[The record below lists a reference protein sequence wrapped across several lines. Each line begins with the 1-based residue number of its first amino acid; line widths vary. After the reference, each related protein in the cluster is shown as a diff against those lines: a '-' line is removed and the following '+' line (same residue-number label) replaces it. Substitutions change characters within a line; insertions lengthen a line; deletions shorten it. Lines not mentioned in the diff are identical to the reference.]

1 MNDGQSS
8 RFASHGEAAAPL
20 TRRAL
25 LARAGGGFG
34 MLALADLL
42 HQTGR
47 ADFSP
52 PNSTDPLAPRGGHFP
67 ARAKAV
73 IWLYMYGA
81 PSGIDTFDPKPEV
94 DKRHGQRLAGDVD
107 VFFGHPGPLM
117 RSPFTFKQY
126 GKCGARVSEL
136 FPNLAEHVNDL
147 TFLKACTANSN
158 NHAPAVL
165 QMNTGVIR
173 VGRPSAGAWV
183 TYGLGSV
190 NRNLPGYVVM
200 HDHRSVPVGG
210 APNWGAGF
218 LPAAYQGVTFRPGR
232 RPLLYLERP
241 SDVDAHRQRARL
253 DLLKEL
259 NVHHRTTHPGEAE
272 LEGRIE
278 SFELAYRMQTEAPDA
293 VNLDGEAESTKKL
306 YGMDDPAT
314 EPYGSRLLLARRLIE
329 RGVRFVQ
336 VYSGGTR
343 ANWDAHSALE
353 LNHRQRCSET
363 DKPIAGLL
371 QDLKQRG
378 LLKDTLVVWGSEFG
392 RMPISQGGDGRD
404 HNPNA
409 FLMWLAGGGVKAG
422 FSYGASDD
430 LGYLPASNP
439 VSVHDFH
446 ATLLHLLGLD
456 HKRLTFE
463 HDGRSVRLTD
473 VSGRVVEEI
482 LA

>member
-1 MNDGQSS
+1 
-8 RFASHGEAAAPL
+8 
-20 TRRAL
+20 L

-34 MLALADLL
+34 ILALADLL
-42 HQTGR
+42 QQSAR
-47 ADFSP
+47 ADASV
-52 PNSTDPLAPRGGHFP
+52 SDPLAPRAPHFP

-81 PSGIDTFDPKPEV
+81 PSGIDTFDPKPEL
-94 DKRHGQRLAGDVD
+94 DRRHGERLPGKIDVL
-107 VFFGHPGPLM
+107 FGNPGPLM
-117 RSPFTFKQY
+117 RSPFSFNRY
-126 GKCGARVSEL
+126 GQSGAWVSEL
-136 FPNLAEHVNDL
+136 FPNVARHVDEV

-158 NHAPAVL
+158 NHAPALL
-165 QMNTGVIR
+165 QMNTGVTR

-200 HDHRSVPVGG
+200 HDYRSVPVGG
-210 APNWGAGF
+210 APNWGSGF
-218 LPAAYQGVTFRPGR
+218 LPAAYQGVPFRPGR
-232 RPLLYLERP
+232 RPVLYLERP
-241 SDVDAHRQRARL
+241 GSTDATRQRAQL
-253 DLLKEL
+253 DLLKEF
-259 NVHHRTTHPGEAE
+259 NERHRAAHPGETE

-278 SFELAYRMQTEAPDA
+278 SFELAFRMQSEAPE
-293 VNLDGEAESTKKL
+293 VVSLDGETEATRHL
-306 YGMDDPAT
+306 YGMDEPAT
-314 EPYGSRLLLARRLIE
+314 EPYGSRLLLARRLVE

-336 VYSGGTR
+336 VYSGGTK
-343 ANWDAHSALE
+343 ANWDAHDALE
-353 LNHRQRCSET
+353 SNHRERCHET

-378 LLKDTLVVWGSEFG
+378 LLKDTLVIWGAEFG
-392 RMPISQGGDGRD
+392 RMPISQGSDGRD

-422 FSYGASDD
+422 FSHGASDD
-430 LGYLPASNP
+430 LGYMPAKDP

-456 HKRLTFE
+456 HKRLTYE
-463 HDGRSVRLTD
+463 HDGRSFRLTD

>member
-1 MNDGQSS
+1 MNEGFLNCQPS
-8 RFASHGEAAAPL
+8 RRGF
-20 TRRAL
+20 
-25 LARAGGGFG
+25 LARVGSGLG
-34 MLALADLL
+34 MLALADML

-47 ADFSP
+47 ADFSLP
-52 PNSTDPLAPRGGHFP
+52 DAADPLAPRTGHFP

-81 PSGIDTFDPKPEV
+81 PSGIDTFDPKPEL
-94 DKRHGQRLAGDVD
+94 DKRHGQRLPGNVD

-117 RSPFTFKQY
+117 RSPFTFKKY
-126 GKCGARVSEL
+126 GQCGAQVSEL
-136 FPNLAEHVNDL
+136 FPNVAQHVDKL
-147 TFLKACTANSN
+147 TFLKACSANSN

-200 HDHRSVPVGG
+200 HDYRSVPVGG
-210 APNWGAGF
+210 APNWGCGF

-241 SDVDAHRQRARL
+241 AGVDARRQREQL
-253 DLLKEL
+253 DLLKQMNER
-259 NVHHRTTHPGEAE
+259 HRAAHPGESE

-278 SFELAYRMQTEAPDA
+278 SFELAYRMQTEAPDV
-293 VNLDGEAESTKKL
+293 VNLEDETEATREL
-306 YGMDDPAT
+306 YGMNDAVA
-314 EPYGSRLLLARRLIE
+314 EPYGSRLLLARRLVE

-336 VYSGGTR
+336 VYSGGTK
-343 ANWDAHSALE
+343 ANWDAHSAIE
-353 LNHRQRCSET
+353 LNHRQRCAEV

-371 QDLKQRG
+371 QDLQQRG
-378 LLKDTLVVWGSEFG
+378 MLKDTLVIWGAEFG
-392 RMPISQGGDGRD
+392 RMPISQGSDGRD

-409 FLMWLAGGGVKAG
+409 FLMWLAGGGLKPG
-422 FSYGASDD
+422 ISFGASDD
-430 LGYLPASNP
+430 IGYMPAADS

-446 ATLLHLLGLD
+446 ATLLYLLGLD
-456 HKRLTFE
+456 HKKLTYE
-463 HDGRSVRLTD
+463 HDGRSMRLTD
-473 VSGRVVEEI
+473 VSGRVINEI
-482 LA
+482 IA

>member
-1 MNDGQSS
+1 MTAVVFSPLFPS
-8 RFASHGEAAAPL
+8 RRDF
-20 TRRAL
+20 

-34 MLALADLL
+34 LLALADLL

-47 ADFSP
+47 ADFSL
-52 PNSTDPLAPRGGHFP
+52 PNPADPLAPRAGHFS

-81 PSGIDTFDPKPEV
+81 PSAIDTFDPKPEV
-94 DKRHGQRLAGDVD
+94 TNRHGQRLPGKVD
-107 VFFGHPGPLM
+107 VLFGNPGPLM

-126 GKCGARVSEL
+126 GKSGAWVSEL
-136 FPNLAEHVNDL
+136 FPNLANHVDDL
-147 TFLKACTANSN
+147 TFIRACSANSN

-165 QMNTGVIR
+165 QMNTGVVR
-173 VGRPSAGAWV
+173 PGRPSAGAWV
-183 TYGLGSV
+183 TYGLGSI

-200 HDHRSVPVGG
+200 HDYRSAPVGG
-210 APNWGAGF
+210 APDWGAGF
-218 LPAAYQGVTFRPGR
+218 LPAAYQGVTFRPGQ

-241 SDVDAHRQRARL
+241 PGVDAARQRAQL
-253 DLLKEL
+253 DLLKDL
-259 NVHHRTTHPGEAE
+259 NDRHRAAHPGEAD
-272 LEGRIE
+272 LEGRIQ
-278 SFELAYRMQTEAPDA
+278 SFELAFRMQTEAPDA
-293 VNLDGEAESTKKL
+293 VNLDGETEATRRL
-306 YGMDDPAT
+306 YGMDQATT
-314 EPYGSRLLLARRLIE
+314 EPFGARLLLARRLVE

-343 ANWDAHSALE
+343 ANWDGHAGLE
-353 LNHRQRCSET
+353 LNHRQRCAET

-392 RMPISQGGDGRD
+392 RMPISQDGDGRD
-404 HNPNA
+404 HNPHA
-409 FLMWLAGGGVKAG
+409 FLMWMAGGGVKAG

-430 LGYLPASNP
+430 LGYLSAENP

-456 HKRLTFE
+456 HKRLTYE
-463 HDGRSVRLTD
+463 HDGRSMRLTD
-473 VSGRVVEEI
+473 VSGRVVDEI
-482 LA
+482 VA

>member
-1 MNDGQSS
+1 MQPRSS
-8 RFASHGEAAAPL
+8 SPSP
-20 TRRAL
+20 TRRDF
-25 LARAGGGFG
+25 LAGAGGGFG

-47 ADFSP
+47 ADTSLP
-52 PNSTDPLAPRGGHFP
+52 DANNPLAPRTGHFP
-67 ARAKAV
+67 ARAKSV

-81 PSGIDTFDPKPEV
+81 PSGLDTFDPKPEV
-94 DKRHGQRLAGDVD
+94 TRRHGERLPGKIDVL
-107 VFFGHPGPLM
+107 FGNPGPLM

-126 GKCGARVSEL
+126 GQSGAWVSEL
-136 FPNLAEHVNDL
+136 FPNVAQHVDDL
-147 TFLKACTANSN
+147 TFLRACNANSN

-165 QMNTGVIR
+165 QMNTGVVR

-183 TYGLGSV
+183 TYGLGSS
-190 NRNLPGYVVM
+190 NRDLPGYVVM

-210 APNWGAGF
+210 PPNWGSGF

-241 SDVDAHRQRARL
+241 AGVDANRQRAQL
-253 DLLKEL
+253 DLLKDL
-259 NVHHRTTHPGEAE
+259 NERHRAAHPGEAE
-272 LEGRIE
+272 LDGRIE
-278 SFELAYRMQTEAPDA
+278 SFELAYRMQAEAPDV
-293 VNLDGEAESTKKL
+293 VNLDGETEATRQL
-306 YGMDDPAT
+306 YGMDQVDT
-314 EPYGSRLLLARRLIE
+314 EPFGARLLLARRLVE

-378 LLKDTLVVWGSEFG
+378 LLKDTLVIWGAEFG
-392 RMPISQGGDGRD
+392 RMPISQGSDGRD

-430 LGYLPASNP
+430 LGYLAAENP

-446 ATLLHLLGLD
+446 ATILHLLGLD
-456 HKRLTFE
+456 HKRLTFD
-463 HDGRSVRLTD
+463 HDGRSMRLTD
-473 VSGRVVEEI
+473 VSGRVVNEI

>member
-1 MNDGQSS
+1 MHFS
-8 RFASHGEAAAPL
+8 EPPL
-20 TRRAL
+20 TRRDF

-42 HQTGR
+42 EQTAR
-47 ADFSP
+47 ADTTP
-52 PNSTDPLAPRGGHFP
+52 PDPREPLAPRPGHFP
-67 ARAKAV
+67 AKAKAV

-81 PSGIDTFDPKPEV
+81 PSGIDTFDPKPEI
-94 DKRHGQRLAGDVD
+94 DRRHGQRLPGKVD
-107 VFFGHPGPLM
+107 VLFGNPGPLM
-117 RSPFTFKQY
+117 RSPFSFKQY
-126 GKCGARVSEL
+126 GQTGAWVSEL
-136 FPNLAEHVNDL
+136 FPNVAKWVDDL

-158 NHAPAVL
+158 NHAPAL
-165 QMNTGVIR
+165 LEINTGVTR
-173 VGRPSAGAWV
+173 VGRPSAGSWV

-210 APNWGAGF
+210 PPNWGSGF
-218 LPAAYQGVTFRPGR
+218 LPAAYQGVTFRPGK
-232 RPLLYLERP
+232 RPLLYLDRP
-241 SDVDAHRQRARL
+241 AGTNASQQRAQL
-253 DLLKEL
+253 DLLKAFNER
-259 NVHHRTTHPGEAE
+259 HRAAHPGEAE

-278 SFELAYRMQTEAPDA
+278 SFELAYRMQAEAPE
-293 VNLDGEAESTKKL
+293 VVSLDGETEATRRL
-306 YGMDDPAT
+306 YGMDDPIT
-314 EPYGSRLLLARRLIE
+314 EPYGSRLLLARRLVE

-336 VYSGGTR
+336 VYSGGTK
-343 ANWDAHSALE
+343 ANWDAHEALE

-363 DKPIAGLL
+363 DKPVAGLL

-378 LLKDTLVVWGSEFG
+378 LLKDTLVIWGAEFG
-392 RMPISQGGDGRD
+392 RMPISQGSDGRD

-409 FLMWLAGGGVKAG
+409 FLMWLAGAGVKPG

-430 LGYLPASNP
+430 IGYMPAKDP

-456 HKRLTFE
+456 HKRLTYE
-463 HDGRSVRLTD
+463 HDGRSMRLTD

>member
-1 MNDGQSS
+1 MQSS
-8 RFASHGEAAAPL
+8 PTGIPI
-20 TRRAL
+20 TRREML
-25 LARAGGGFG
+25 TRAGGGLG

-42 HQTGR
+42 NETGR
-47 ADFSP
+47 ADYSAP
-52 PNSTDPLAPRGGHFP
+52 DAREPLAPRAGHFP

-81 PSGIDTFDPKPEV
+81 PSGIDTFDPKPEL
-94 DKRHGQRLAGDVD
+94 DRRHGQRLPGKIDVL
-107 VFFGHPGPLM
+107 FGNPGPLM
-117 RSPFTFKQY
+117 RSPFKFSTY
-126 GKCGARVSEL
+126 GKTGTRVSEL
-136 FPNLAEHVNDL
+136 FPNVANHVDDL

-158 NHAPAVL
+158 NHAPAL
-165 QMNTGVIR
+165 LEINTGVTR

-218 LPAAYQGVTFRPGR
+218 LPAAYQGVPFRPGR

-241 SDVDAHRQRARL
+241 AGTDAARQRAQL
-253 DLLKEL
+253 DLLKEF
-259 NVHHRTTHPGEAE
+259 NERHRAAHPGEAE

-278 SFELAYRMQTEAPDA
+278 SFELAYRMQSEAPEA
-293 VNLDGEAESTKKL
+293 VSLDGETEATRKL
-306 YGMDDPAT
+306 YGMDNQVT
-314 EPYGSRLLLARRLIE
+314 EPYGSRLLLARRLVE

-336 VYSGGTR
+336 VYSGGTK
-343 ANWDAHSALE
+343 ANWDAHDALE
-353 LNHRQRCSET
+353 VNHRQRCEET

-378 LLKDTLVVWGSEFG
+378 LLKDTLVIWGAEFG
-392 RMPISQGGDGRD
+392 RMPISQGSDGRD

-430 LGYLPASNP
+430 LGYMPAKDP

-456 HKRLTFE
+456 HKRLSYE
-463 HDGRSVRLTD
+463 HDGRSFRLTD

>member
-1 MNDGQSS
+1 MPVFLSPP
-8 RFASHGEAAAPL
+8 FP
-20 TRRAL
+20 TRRDF
-25 LARAGGGFG
+25 LARTGGGFG

-42 HQTGR
+42 RKTSR
-47 ADFSP
+47 ADFAP
-52 PNSTDPLAPRGGHFP
+52 PNPAEPLAPRSGHFP

-81 PSGIDTFDPKPEV
+81 PSAIDTFDPKPEV
-94 DKRHGQRLAGDVD
+94 TKRHGERLPGKVD
-107 VFFGHPGPLM
+107 VFFGNPGPLM
-117 RSPFTFKQY
+117 RSPFAFKQY
-126 GKCGARVSEL
+126 GKSGAWVSEL
-136 FPNLAEHVNDL
+136 FPNVANHVDDI
-147 TFLKACTANSN
+147 TFLRACTANSN

-200 HDHRSVPVGG
+200 HDYRSVPVGG
-210 APNWGAGF
+210 PPNWGAGF
-218 LPAAYQGVTFRPGR
+218 LPAAYQGVTFRPGN

-241 SDVDAHRQRARL
+241 AGVDAARQRAQL

-259 NVHHRTTHPGEAE
+259 NERHRAAHSGEAE

-293 VNLDGEAESTKKL
+293 VNLDGETEAARRL
-306 YGMDDPAT
+306 YGMDEATT
-314 EPYGSRLLLARRLIE
+314 EPYGARLLLARRLVE

-343 ANWDAHSALE
+343 ANWDGHSALQ

-378 LLKDTLVVWGSEFG
+378 LLKDTLVVWGAEFG

-409 FLMWLAGGGVKAG
+409 FLMWMAGGGVKAG

-430 LGYLPASNP
+430 LGYLPAENP

-456 HKRLTFE
+456 HKRLTYE
-463 HDGRSVRLTD
+463 HDGRSMRLTD
-473 VSGRVVEEI
+473 VSGCVVHEI

>member
-1 MNDGQSS
+1 MNPHH
-8 RFASHGEAAAPL
+8 FPAL
-20 TRRAL
+20 TRRDL

-42 HQTGR
+42 RQTAR
-47 ADFSP
+47 ADDGG
-52 PNSTDPLAPRGGHFP
+52 PNPADPLAPRPSHFP

-81 PSGIDTFDPKPEV
+81 PSGIDTFDPKPEL
-94 DKRHGQRLAGDVD
+94 DRRDGQRLPGKID
-107 VFFGHPGPLM
+107 VFFGNPGPLM
-117 RSPFTFKQY
+117 RSPFKFQRY
-126 GKCGARVSEL
+126 GRSGAWVSEL
-136 FPNLAEHVNDL
+136 FPHLAKHVDDL
-147 TFLKACTANSN
+147 TFLRACTANSN
-158 NHAPAVL
+158 NHAPALL
-165 QMNTGVIR
+165 QMNTGITR

-210 APNWGAGF
+210 PPNWGAGF
-218 LPAAYQGVTFRPGR
+218 LPAAYQGVVFRPGP
-232 RPLLYLERP
+232 RPLLYLDRP
-241 SDVDAHRQRARL
+241 PGVDAARQRAQL
-253 DLLKEL
+253 DLLHDL
-259 NVHHRTTHPGEAE
+259 NERHRALHPGEAE

-278 SFELAYRMQTEAPDA
+278 SFELAYRMQAEAPEVVSLA
-293 VNLDGEAESTKKL
+293 GESEATRRL
-306 YGMDDPAT
+306 YGLDNPAT
-314 EPYGSRLLLARRLIE
+314 EPYGSRLLLARRLVE

-343 ANWDAHSALE
+343 INWDAHADLE
-353 LNHRQRCSET
+353 GNHRRLCAET

-371 QDLKQRG
+371 QDLGQRG
-378 LLKDTLVVWGSEFG
+378 LLKETLVVWGAEFG
-392 RMPISQGGDGRD
+392 RMPISQDSNGRD
-404 HNPNA
+404 HNPEA

-422 FSYGASDD
+422 FSFGASDD
-430 LGYLPASNP
+430 LGYKPAADP
-439 VSVHDFH
+439 VSVADFH

-456 HKRLTFE
+456 HKRLTYE

-473 VSGRVVEEI
+473 VSGRVVREI